1 MSVAETKER
10 ACHVL
15 IIEDD
20 PDDIYLFKRALEGAR
35 VILNREIECSQVENG
50 LDAILLVSRQDVMDR
65 LPDVL
70 VLDLN
75 MPRLDGIKFL
85 RSLRKS
91 LHLRDLPVYVL
102 TTSTAASIHEEA
114 MRAGADKVY
123 VKPDNSDALLGI
135 ALEIVAGA
143 TRRQDEARKFSAVR
157 DS

>member
-1 MSVAETKER
+1 MVIHMSAVETKER
-10 ACHVL
+10 ACRVL

-20 PDDIYLFKRALEGAR
+20 QDDVFLFKRALDGVR
-35 VILNREIECSQVENG
+35 RILNREIECDEVDNG
-50 LDAILLVSRQDVMDR
+50 LDAIFLVSRQEITEK

-91 LHLRDLPVYVL
+91 LLLKDLPVFVL
-102 TTSTAASIHEEA
+102 TTSTAKSIHEEA
-114 MRAGADKVY
+114 MRAGADKVF
-123 VKPDNSDALLGI
+123 VKPNDSDALLAI

-143 TRRQDEARKFSAVR
+143 TRRR
-157 DS
+157 